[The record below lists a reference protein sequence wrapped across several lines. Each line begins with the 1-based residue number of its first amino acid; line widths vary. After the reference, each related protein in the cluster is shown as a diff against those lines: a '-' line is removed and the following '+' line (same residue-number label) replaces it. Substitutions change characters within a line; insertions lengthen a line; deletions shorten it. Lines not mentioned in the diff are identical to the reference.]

1 MVVLR
6 RANCCVANAFSARLW
21 LIWPKSRL
29 KTTKMS
35 KKLIF
40 GKNFGTQW
48 VNQIHFFFF
57 HVLLL
62 LMTFKAEVTFIKCW
76 APRKLTG
83 CEDQFAPLSR
93 TWLDIFASACA
104 DIKILRFWM
113 RKWPTSLD
121 FLSFLIFFRFPFSIF
136 LPSYSS
142 DWASTGL
149 ASSSQIFEKASLWQ
163 AIFTTE

>member
-1 MVVLR
+1 MPDL
-6 RANCCVANAFSARLW
+6 ALW

-29 KTTKMS
+29 KTTKMCKNS
-35 KKLIF
+35 FLEKASGLNGLTKFIF
-40 GKNFGTQW
+40 VFLPCTSVIND
-48 VNQIHFFFF
+48 I
-57 HVLLL
+57 
-62 LMTFKAEVTFIKCW
+62 FKAEVTFIKRW
-76 APRKLTG
+76 SPRKLTG
-83 CEDQFAPLSR
+83 CEDEFAHLSR
-93 TWLDIFASACA
+93 TWLDIFASTCP